1 MTSSLIILQ
10 GGEDVKER
18 TNRTM
23 FTFIARTSRTKK
35 VLVIPWTSE
44 SKRKENQYREI
55 YRGYFLNIGF
65 EKVLFLEK
73 DDSVTEM
80 DNKFSVADVV
90 YLPGGDPEILKK
102 EIEKLSIQKKLKR
115 FNGTIIGNSAG
126 AIVLSRGGEADGK
139 FYEGFGLVDIY
150 VKVHFN
156 FKSDKLELSKEGSVI
171 GIPEDGWIAIQSTS
185 S

>member
-1 MTSSLIILQ
+1 MTPSLIILQ

-18 TNRTM
+18 TNRSM

-44 SKRKENQYREI
+44 SKRKEKQYREI
-55 YRGYFLNIGF
+55 YRRYFLNVGF

-73 DDSVTEM
+73 DDSVT
-80 DNKFSVADVV
+80 
-90 YLPGGDPEILKK
+90 EILKK

-115 FNGTIIGNSAG
+115 FKGTIIGNSAG
-126 AIVLSRGGEADGK
+126 AIVLSRGGQGDGK

-156 FKSDKLELSKEGSVI
+156 FKSDQLESSKEGYVI